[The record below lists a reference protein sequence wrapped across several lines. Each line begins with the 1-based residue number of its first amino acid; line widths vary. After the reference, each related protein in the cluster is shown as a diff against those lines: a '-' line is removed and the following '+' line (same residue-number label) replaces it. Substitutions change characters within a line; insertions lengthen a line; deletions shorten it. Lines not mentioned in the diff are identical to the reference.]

1 MKTKTI
7 VVVLAVLG
15 VAAALRTAVLAASLR
30 IDPIKEI
37 VTAAPK
43 DTKVLIAARD
53 VPAMS
58 VTKLDDIA
66 EKTIAIE
73 DAPENYFTDPIQ
85 IAGKIIIL
93 AMVEGQPFIKTSFAR
108 EGSGTQLAGH
118 LGPNMRAMTI
128 QLGDGPG
135 LASLLYPGSIV
146 DILVSF
152 KVSVQT
158 SKGEAVSTT
167 LLKRITVLAVDTL
180 TMNDPS
186 GYEEAAARSGSSRS
200 RRRPLVTLL
209 VNSRQAKAL
218 QLAMLYGQISLAM
231 RNPRDIEPI
240 DDSATLLSQGQ
251 MARLAD
257 TLGISVSSDERQS
270 EEAKREF
277 PMEKGEFLMER
288 APFNPSPILS
298 PKPPPSLDIEV
309 YRGSALQ
316 IVTFAHPTT

>member
-15 VAAALRTAVLAASLR
+15 VAAALSTAVLAASLR

-58 VTKLDDIA
+58 ITKLDDIA

-93 AMVEGQPFIKTSFAR
+93 AMVEGQPFTNLSFAA
-108 EGSGTQLAGH
+108 EGSGAHLAAH

-128 QLGDGPG
+128 QLSGGPG
-135 LASLLYPGSIV
+135 LGSLLYPGSVV
-146 DILVSF
+146 DILASF
-152 KVSVQT
+152 RVSVQAL
-158 SKGEAVSTT
+158 KGEAVSTT

-180 TMNDPS
+180 TVSDPS
-186 GYEEAAARSGSSRS
+186 GYEEAMAKSGRSTS
-200 RRRPLVTLL
+200 RRPLVTLL
-209 VNSRQAKAL
+209 VNSKQAKAL
-218 QLAMLYGQISLAM
+218 QLATLYGQISLAM
-231 RNPRDIEPI
+231 RNPQDIEPI

-251 MARLAD
+251 LARLAD
-257 TLGISVSSDERQS
+257 TLGISVSSDERSS
-270 EEAKREF
+270 EEATEEF
-277 PMEKGEFLMER
+277 IVER
-288 APFNPSPILS
+288 ASFNPSPKLS
-298 PKPPPSLDIEV
+298 HRPPPMLNIEV
-309 YRGSALQ
+309 YRGTAVET
-316 IVTFAHPTT
+316 VTFAHPTA